1 MDDRIVVSGKRKTA
15 VARAVIKPGNGKIT
29 INKKP
34 YEFLEMIKRLEIEEP
49 VRIAKEQLGELAS
62 KVDIEVFVRGG
73 GQEGQIEA
81 ARLAIARAFV
91 AGARKFEDAKKAE
104 ALRRAYILYDRNM
117 LVADIRRKEAYKPG
131 DSKARAKRQKS
142 YR

>member
-1 MDDRIVVSGKRKTA
+1 MKDKQKIVVSGKRKCC
-15 VARAVIKPGNGKIT
+15 VARAVIYPGTGKVT

-34 YEFLEMIKRLEIEEP
+34 YESLSGVRKLMIAEP
-49 VRIAKEQLGELAS
+49 LRIAEEKLGKIEY
-62 KVDIEVFVRGG
+62 DIEVKVRGG
-73 GQEGQIEA
+73 GTEAGVEA
-81 ARLAIARAFV
+81 ARLAVARALIQ
-91 AGARKFEDAKKAE
+91 ATKSKDLKKAYV
-104 ALRRAYILYDRNM
+104 AYDRNM